1 MLCEEG
7 DLRDLRRQ
15 GYAAEDKWDGTR
27 VKIDKKNGK
36 VTLINRHGI
45 DYTHRLPE
53 FVEAAK
59 AIKGDFT
66 IDTEAVY
73 INPTTGEIEFTPCQ
87 RRCATQDFAEILWKQ
102 RKFPLIA
109 KPFDIMERDG
119 EDLTRRRYLDRKE
132 ILAELLKGAP
142 STFQYTPH
150 TFEIEQKWNEVVKR
164 GDEGLILKDI
174 NSAYEYER
182 SYKWMKL
189 KNWKPPEVCDVVGFT
204 PGNNA
209 RSPFFGSLVLVDPLT
224 RQFRGCV
231 GTGFNDWELRQ
242 IKDLIT
248 DAKKVAK
255 PFDIGEPYTALDFKL
270 RVEVTYYKHTVNG
283 VMRFPVFLKIV
294 S

>member
-1 MLCEEG
+1 MLQ
-7 DLRDLRRQ
+7 RRKIFKISS
-15 GYAAEDKWDGTR
+15 KWDGTR

-59 AIKGDFT
+59 AIEGDFT

-87 RRCATQDFAEILWKQ
+87 RRCATTDFAAILWKQ
-102 RKFPLIA
+102 RQFPLIA
-109 KPFDIMERDG
+109 KGFDITNLNG
-119 EDLTRRRYLDRKE
+119 EDLTKRRYLDRKE

-142 STFQYTPH
+142 STFQYTSH
-150 TFEIEQKWNEVVKR
+150 TFELEQKWDEVKKR

-204 PGNNA
+204 LGKNA
-209 RSPFFGSLVLVDPLT
+209 RSSFFGSLVLVDPLT
-224 RQFRGCV
+224 KQFRGCV